1 MTKDL
6 FRDDS
11 YLSSC
16 DAKIVDIREDGTIVL
31 DQTVFYPMGG
41 GQPGD
46 AGTLAAADGTKIE
59 IATTLKDKES
69 SYIFH
74 VPAEGQSHSL
84 SVGDAVS
91 CEINWDL
98 RYKYMRFHTAL
109 HLMSVAVPY
118 PVTGGQVGEKEARL
132 DFKLPDPDFT
142 KESLTEKLM
151 DLINQDHAVS
161 TRWITDEELDAQPDL
176 VKTMSVQPPR
186 GSGKVRLVAI
196 GDVDLQPCGGSH
208 VKKTSEIGAVVVS
221 KIENKG
227 KQNRRIRIKFAD

>member
-6 FRDDS
+6 FRSDS
-11 YLSSC
+11 YLTSC
-16 DAKIVDIREDGTIVL
+16 NAKVVDITEDGAIVL
-31 DQTVFYPMGG
+31 DQTVFYPTGG

-46 AGTLAAADGTKIE
+46 AGILTLVDGSKIE
-59 IATTLKDKES
+59 IATTLKGKEGS
-69 SYIFH
+69 DILH
-74 VPAEGQSHSL
+74 IPAEGQTYSL
-84 SVGDAVS
+84 TVGDEVT

-109 HLMSVAVPY
+109 HLLSVAVPY
-118 PVTGGQVGEKEARL
+118 PVTGGQVSEKEARL

-142 KESLTEKLM
+142 KESLTETLM
-151 DLINQDHAVS
+151 ALIKQDHAVS
-161 TRWITDEELDAQPDL
+161 TRWISDEELDAQPDL

-208 VKKTSEIGAVVVS
+208 VKKTSEIGSVIVS